1 MTRRHHAVKEGVRIS
16 GRLLRLLP
24 PRFRVSHP
32 LPLLV
37 GVLVTVTL
45 VLPFAGFVRDIYIQ
59 ATRVPPADR
68 YWEAVQARGVLRV
81 GMDFGTPPFAAAPD
95 GTLGGYTVDL
105 AQDLATRLGVTAAII
120 ETPTDG
126 FYDALRTD
134 RVDLILSTLPPMP
147 AFADIAYSPAYVEIG
162 ARIVVRAENALR
174 TPDDLAGK
182 RVGAELGSDGDLALR
197 VLARR
202 VSLTRESD
210 YDSGEAALTALH
222 MNALD
227 AVVMDGIAARRA
239 IAADATLALLP
250 TPVLP
255 KPYVL
260 ATRRVA
266 PSLTAHLDTALAAAR
281 TEGTLARL
289 DNRWLAHE
297 GYVSHT

>member
-1 MTRRHHAVKEGVRIS
+1 M
-16 GRLLRLLP
+16 
-24 PRFRVSHP
+24 
-32 LPLLV
+32 
-37 GVLVTVTL
+37 LVTFTL
-45 VLPFAGFVRDIYIQ
+45 VVPFAGFVRDISVH
-59 ATRVPPADR
+59 TPPVDHQ
-68 YWEAVQARGVLRV
+68 WEAVQARGVLRV

-95 GTLGGYTVDL
+95 GTLQGYTVDL
-105 AQDLATRLGVTAAII
+105 AQDLAVRLGVTAAII

-134 RVDLILSTLPPMP
+134 RVDLILSTLPPVP

-162 ARIVVRAENALR
+162 ARIVVRAESALR

-202 VSLTRESD
+202 VPLTRESD

-222 MNALD
+222 MDALD

-239 IAADATLALLP
+239 IAADSTLALLL

-255 KPYVL
+255 KSYVL
-260 ATRRVA
+260 VTRRIA
-266 PSLTAHLDTALAAAR
+266 PSLTAHVGTALAAAR
-281 TEGTLARL
+281 ADGTLTRL
-289 DNRWLAHE
+289 DDRWLAHA
-297 GYVSHT
+297 GHTSHA